1 MHERSLVK
9 ALIAQVAS
17 LANAQQAS
25 RAIEVRV
32 RVGPLSGV
40 EPLLLSSAFADLAN
54 TALFNGAR
62 ITVIEVPLR
71 AHCRECEAV
80 FNVDNF
86 HFRCAVCGSPDVET
100 IDGDALILESVD
112 FALAAEEEPAYG
124 DGF

>member
-17 LANAQQAS
+17 LAGAQQAS

-32 RVGPLSGV
+32 RIGPLSGV
-40 EPLLLSSAFADLAN
+40 EPLLLSGAFADLA
-54 TALFNGAR
+54 TAALFNGAR
-62 ITVIEVPLR
+62 LAVIEVPLR
-71 AHCRECEAV
+71 AHCRVCNAD

-86 HFRCAVCGSPDVET
+86 HFRCEVCNSPDTET
-100 IDGDALILESVD
+100 IDGDAVILESVE

-124 DGF
+124 DSL